1 MSNDFTPTV
10 LDDKD
15 KEIAKLNMLLDA
27 TSAELRRS
35 QDFYIKNI
43 LKVRFYLKCLLS
55 ELNHLP
61 IHKRYSNHM
70 YKVSI
75 GEIIKESEKRG

>member
-1 MSNDFTPTV
+1 MSEIF
-10 LDDKD
+10 DDKD
-15 KEIAKLNMLLDA
+15 KEIQKLQMLLDA

-55 ELNHLP
+55 DLHHLP

-70 YKVSI
+70 YKVSLQD
-75 GEIIKESEKRG
+75 IIKESEKRG